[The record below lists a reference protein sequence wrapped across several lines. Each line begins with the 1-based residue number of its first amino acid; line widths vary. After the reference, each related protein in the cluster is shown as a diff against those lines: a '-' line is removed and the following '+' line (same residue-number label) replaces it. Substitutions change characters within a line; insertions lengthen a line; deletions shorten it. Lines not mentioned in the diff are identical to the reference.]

1 MNAFEVTEIGGHDR
15 YHDLNDVWNECWCRV
30 GMEWPNEVEP
40 KRVAWDGEEICVTP
54 IDSDDVPVLVV
65 GFLSRTRHVCQE
77 LVSGCP

>member
-1 MNAFEVTEIGGHDR
+1 
-15 YHDLNDVWNECWCRV
+15 
-30 GMEWPNEVEP
+30 MEWPNEVEP